1 MLARRKLTE
10 KGERDFVLVKKALE
24 QNDQKAYTELFN
36 KYRNSVHYLLYKM
49 TNNRLEAEEL
59 MIEAF
64 GNAYQN
70 LNNYRPEYAFSTWL
84 FKIATNS
91 CIDYMRAKSKQC
103 VSVRFDGDLNYKA
116 EIKKISSGIGPEEK
130 LIKKQRAEM
139 LKKIIRQM
147 KPKYRKVIELRYFK
161 EYSMDEIEKTLQ
173 IPVGTIK
180 AQLFRGKAM
189 LFKTL
194 NKQMELHY

>member
-1 MLARRKLTE
+1 
-10 KGERDFVLVKKALE
+10 
-24 QNDQKAYTELFN
+24 
-36 KYRNSVHYLLYKM
+36 
-49 TNNRLEAEEL
+49 
-59 MIEAF
+59 
-64 GNAYQN
+64 
-70 LNNYRPEYAFSTWL
+70 
-84 FKIATNS
+84 
-91 CIDYMRAKSKQC
+91 
-103 VSVRFDGDLNYKA
+103 
-116 EIKKISSGIGPEEK
+116 
-130 LIKKQRAEM
+130 M